1 MNYQWTVRQL
11 VFKKIDPI
19 SKLIVMTCN
28 FRWFI
33 DSILLLPRGG
43 KIYQVLREPTLSL
56 HPNSLLTQ
64 LAEDQKDDKPIFVE
78 GLGGWLE
85 LPDELFG

>member
-1 MNYQWTVRQL
+1 M
-11 VFKKIDPI
+11 
-19 SKLIVMTCN
+19 IVPC
-28 FRWFI
+28 
-33 DSILLLPRGG
+33 LPPRGG

-78 GLGGWLE
+78 GVDWIFTK
-85 LPDELFG
+85 LPDPESLIGQKDAKSVSYLTH